1 MAKQKAAKSGAEG
14 ARAAARG
21 TGRPGKEPNA
31 DQWAAIRPALREL
44 AAEGGRV
51 TREALRLRAGVD
63 GRACSWALS
72 AWRAGDVDLEDRSD
86 ERRAGDKDAAR
97 ERFAARVEGASSDE
111 ERAALQHELAALVAR
126 GVLSASEG
134 QVIRASLSA
143 AGAHDRSAREA
154 PDPEAKLSRVYAS
167 ADAYALVRC
176 YDGMMCDERRERVLR
191 YFVDEFEADLK
202 DYPPGLDTCA
212 LGSDANPPESGEIAG
227 PTGV

>member
-1 MAKQKAAKSGAEG
+1 MAKQKATTKGGGAPAAK
-14 ARAAARG
+14 G

-31 DQWAAIRPALREL
+31 DQWAAIRPALRKL
-44 AAEGGRV
+44 AAGGGRV

-72 AWRAGDVDLEDRSD
+72 AWRAGDVDLDDRSD
-86 ERRAGDKDAAR
+86 ERRASDKDAAR
-97 ERFAARVEGASSDE
+97 ERFAARVEGARTDE

-134 QVIRASLSA
+134 QVIRASLASA
-143 AGAHDRSAREA
+143 GTHDRAAREA

-167 ADAYALVRC
+167 ADAYAIVRAV
-176 YDGMMCDERRERVLR
+176 DGIVSDERRAALLQHV
-191 YFVDEFEADLK
+191 VDVYLEDLEEH
-202 DYPPGLDTCA
+202 PHGLDTSA
-212 LGSDANPPESGEIAG
+212 VGSDANPSESGGIPC